1 MTTTQ
6 LTLLACHMP
15 AYEPKDTPTAPDAG
29 EKVDIGATSQ
39 AIFDKYHALIEQ
51 LCESGYWTQNRAH
64 LNNYFRVCGGR
75 YQLSASC
82 TYMGGGRL
90 KMFTVKL
97 LLDLETL
104 NPVSLMLAFRTPT
117 LLSCGEPYDVTI
129 SIDTLMNE
137 DIITVTDMVSTLTIG
152 ILEKY
157 KASMV
162 DGLAASDDKVNERF
176 FEVEK
181 RGYKLAQL
189 ERAVT
194 KKIGATATNA
204 KVIGFGL
211 DNLYPTLFASYE
223 TDAGTGVYESI
234 ITRYYERDEA

>member
-1 MTTTQ
+1 MNNAQ
-6 LTLLACHMP
+6 LKLLACHMP
-15 AYEPKDTPTAPDAG
+15 AYEPECNPVASDAG
-29 EKVDIGATSQ
+29 EMVNISTTTQ
-39 AIFDKYHALIEQ
+39 AILTKYHAVIEM
-51 LCESGYWTQNRAH
+51 LCQSGYWTENRAH
-64 LNNYFRVCGGR
+64 LKNHFRVCGGR

-90 KMFTVKL
+90 KMFTVRL

-104 NPVSLMLAFRTPT
+104 TPVSLMLAFRTPT

-181 RGYKLAQL
+181 REYKLAQL

-204 KVIGFGL
+204 KVIGFGI

>member
-1 MTTTQ
+1 MNNAQ
-6 LTLLACHMP
+6 LKLLDCHIP
-15 AYEPKDTPTAPDAG
+15 AYKPQSNPVATDAG
-29 EKVDIGATSQ
+29 EMINISATNQ
-39 AIFDKYHALIEQ
+39 AILKKYHTVIEM
-51 LCESGYWTQNRAH
+51 LCQSGYWTENRAH
-64 LNNYFRVCGGR
+64 LKNRFRVCGGR

-82 TYMGGGRL
+82 AYMGGGRL
-90 KMFTVKL
+90 KMFTVRL

-104 NPVSLMLAFRTPT
+104 APVSLMLAFRTPT
-117 LLSCGEPYDVTI
+117 LLSGGEPYDVTI

-137 DIITVTDMVSTLTIG
+137 DTFTIVDMISTLTIG

-157 KASMV
+157 KASMTEGL
-162 DGLAASDDKVNERF
+162 DGSVSEAHESF
-176 FEVEK
+176 FEVEG
-181 RGYKLAQL
+181 REYKLYQL

-194 KKIGATATNA
+194 KKLGVTATNA

-223 TDAGTGVYESI
+223 TGNGTGIYESI